1 MTMISRLHPS
11 SLLEQPSGLE
21 GDNYRTNTVMLVPEI
36 RLSSIKPDFDILL
49 PCTYLYLEWLQVW
62 FIVLVQF
69 AKNIDSKQ
77 MVLIT
82 RYGTRT
88 WKILANLLYQ
98 LARRITQQLWRI
110 GGGLQ
115 GYVLSR
121 AINESGVFD

>member
-1 MTMISRLHPS
+1 
-11 SLLEQPSGLE
+11 
-21 GDNYRTNTVMLVPEI
+21 MLVPEM
-36 RLSSIKPDFDILL
+36 RLSPIKPDFDILL

-62 FIVLVQF
+62 FTAFVQF

-77 MVLIT
+77 MALIT

-98 LARRITQQLWRI
+98 LARRIIQQLWRI

-115 GYVLSR
+115 GHALSR
-121 AINESGVFD
+121 AINESGVYD